1 MGLTILAIP
10 FMLFGIFVKPYALDG
25 TRCIG
30 AKFAGAHPFC
40 FEQASQMPE
49 IIKYGSV
56 AVGFA
61 LLYAG
66 RLQIK
71 RQWDRK

>member
-10 FMLFGIFVKPYALDG
+10 FILFGVFVKPYGVDSS
-25 TRCIG
+25 RCIS
-30 AKFAGAHPFC
+30 AKFVAARPFC
-40 FEQASQMPE
+40 FEQGSQMPE

-71 RQWDRK
+71 RQRDGK

>member
-10 FMLFGIFVKPYALDG
+10 FIVFGVFVKPYAVDSS
-25 TRCIG
+25 RCIG
-30 AKFAGAHPFC
+30 VKFVAARPFC
-40 FEQASQMPE
+40 FEQSSQMPE

-71 RQWDRK
+71 RQRDRK

>member
-10 FMLFGIFVKPYALDG
+10 FILFGVFVKPYAADG
-25 TRCIG
+25 WRCIG
-30 AKFAGAHPFC
+30 VKLSGAHPFC
-40 FEQASQMPE
+40 FEQSSQMPE

-71 RQWDRK
+71 RQRGPE